1 MKRKFGALLI
11 LVALLAFASAAV
23 CEVARQDAV
32 AGSARLK
39 AEGNE
44 DTSQFQEYRLRA
56 PEMED
61 WRNTALIIGGVLL
74 VLGVSLVPSAKDTVI
89 EGEDRPRHS
98 RGEF

>member
-11 LVALLAFASAAV
+11 LFALLAFAVAAV
-23 CEVARQDAV
+23 CEVAREDAV
-32 AGSARLK
+32 ASSTRLT

-44 DTSQFQEYRLRA
+44 DTSTFQEHRLSA

-61 WRNTALIIGGVLL
+61 WRNKALIIGGVLL
-74 VLGVSLVPSAKDTVI
+74 VLGVALVPSAKDTVI
-89 EGEDRPRHS
+89 KGEDRPWHS